1 MRVRKI
7 HITPYTLTTS
17 TNNHRTCL
25 IRLPSSSCASFPRS
39 SPVLSFTYCFSDERR
54 HLRTETHTK
63 IYSHCHISFARI
75 TLALLCTLY
84 TFFCIFIFSLFSV
97 TNAFTVPFNDTDVQF
112 FVRLRTLCLCVLL
125 ADNQEIIRTLFTEE
139 LLMKGR
145 FSPASVHA
153 HDTCMHA
160 RQ

>member
-1 MRVRKI
+1 M
-7 HITPYTLTTS
+7 PPFPA
-17 TNNHRTCL
+17 NHL
-25 IRLPSSSCASFPRS
+25 FYP
-39 SPVLSFTYCFSDERR
+39 
-54 HLRTETHTK
+54 LRTTPPTSVATFAPKHILKYILTVTFLLHESQSLFFVLY
-63 IYSHCHISFARI
+63 IPFFAFLFSHF
-75 TLALLCTLY
+75 
-84 TFFCIFIFSLFSV
+84 FSV
-97 TNAFTVPFNDTDVQF
+97 TNAFTVPFNDADVQF